1 VERFLLCLHGVT
13 ADAARCG
20 FGSVELAPSTCEEWE
35 GMAFRLIVSEL
46 PDLTT
51 MRLAGRLGD
60 DAVAALNDA
69 CDHARRPLVLDLSQ
83 LTGASDAAV
92 LLLRRLTGE
101 GIHLLGASQY
111 VTLLL
116 TAEELPAIARGPST
130 KAPRRRKARP
140 S

>member
-1 VERFLLCLHGVT
+1 
-13 ADAARCG
+13 
-20 FGSVELAPSTCEEWE
+20 
-35 GMAFRLIVSEL
+35 MAFRLTVSEM

-60 DAVAALNDA
+60 DAVVALNDA
-69 CDHARRPLVLDLSQ
+69 CDGARRPLVLDLSQ
-83 LTGASDAAV
+83 VTGASDAAV

-116 TAEELPAIARGPST
+116 TAEEPPAVARPQPRGRRPQGPSRQ
-130 KAPRRRKARP
+130 APRPRKACP

>member
-1 VERFLLCLHGVT
+1 
-13 ADAARCG
+13 
-20 FGSVELAPSTCEEWE
+20 
-35 GMAFRLIVSEL
+35 MAFRLIVSEL

-69 CDHARRPLVLDLSQ
+69 CHHARRPLVLDLSQ

-116 TAEELPAIARGPST
+116 TAEELPAIARQRPWGRRPQGPSRQV
-130 KAPRRRKARP
+130 PRPRKACP